1 MTRLGFTSPWRVVL
15 AIGAV
20 VLAASC
26 ARIDAVRTRPIEPTG
41 TWELQLTYE
50 ENGCFTDWPAEGT
63 VLSAVELVVTRDEL
77 GRVLGR
83 IEGVL
88 GAYVALVLGTRDLL
102 GEVASGRLRLRLDGR
117 YSSELVGCAFVYGMD
132 LDGIVDGDAI
142 EGTVTF
148 TRRLPETSLC
158 DPARCTSRLSFRGRR
173 RPAVDAGVMDAGAID
188 GASLDGAALDDA
200 ALDGGVDA
208 AP

>member
-1 MTRLGFTSPWRVVL
+1 
-15 AIGAV
+15 

-26 ARIDAVRTRPIEPTG
+26 ARIDAIRTRPIDPTG

-50 ENGCFTDWPAEGT
+50 ENGCFNDWPAEGT
-63 VLSAVELVVTRDEL
+63 VLSSVELVITRDEL

-102 GEVASGRLRLRLDGR
+102 GEVASGHLRLRLDGR

-132 LDGIVDGDAI
+132 FDGIVDGDAI

-148 TRRLPETSLC
+148 GRRLPDTPLC
-158 DPARCTSRLSFRGRR
+158 DPARCRSRLSFRGRR
-173 RPAVDAGVMDAGAID
+173 RPAIDAGAIDAGAIDAGAID
-188 GASLDGAALDDA
+188 GASREDAALEDAALDDT
-200 ALDGGVDA
+200 GEDA
-208 AP
+208 AR